1 MPPHQQVRPNNKKD
15 GKQTTT
21 PEPWPIRPGSK
32 SAHMQ
37 IPPAPSMAEIED
49 AFVTTPAIA
58 CATACATAT
67 ATLCAAAEVE
77 QCEELSATAAEETK
91 GGVAGEAKHYAQQ
104 AVSVLSSAYV
114 TTNGVGAVAAAAAQ
128 KSNQQQQSANGV
140 ALPTKFMGYMDEKG
154 VVHKDKFDSKELKVD
169 DEEEE
174 EEEPKKA
181 ALIGT
186 TSTKAMATEVVQEEE
201 KQEIPASAED
211 ILQASLNFER
221 TNPEK
226 RFSSSLDQLY
236 SSASSVR
243 NSLYPSLEDVGS
255 HVQQEASTR
264 QESIDSVRTTC
275 ADVVASAASMSAEAK
290 SQGALSGVVPEPPG
304 ETETTYAIAA
314 AASVPATSRDEE
326 EDVKIGVARAELD
339 RTDTDSPAYAVA
351 SLDNNNYY
359 ASAEATVLGTSETAE
374 EALLA
379 KLAAEDEELL
389 ALKRS
394 AYWGGYEGTPG
405 GYGNPSQQQPASQ
418 QATVVSI
425 TEHDVHP
432 SELSHGAVQA
442 ELIGEDYNDVPAAI
456 GSSGCAA
463 ASAVAATAAAAT
475 ASLASPPPP
484 TASSQAVYAVEEP
497 GYAVIESE
505 ATIIGGGET
514 TWQAEE
520 ATVLNNEDLSVPYSD
535 RKLPAVATDQQT
547 TPQRN
552 NRFAVPAQGE
562 VITVSEDPYFEAT
575 AAVAFGTASNVAY
588 ASADGGDSGVAYASA
603 DGVAY
608 ADGQYGSSGVAYASS
623 ADGVAYANEAGSGV
637 AYAAGDHGAA
647 AYASAGGVAYA
658 DGQYEAS
665 GVAIASADG
674 AVPNVACSDG
684 VAYADGAGS
693 GVAYA
698 SATNAGDHGAAAYA
712 SADGVACADGQF
724 DASSVAVACADGVM
738 PGVAYGNSVAYA
750 DGAGSGVAYAS
761 SAGSGGAVS
770 TVAYADGAGHHGGVT
785 SDQAEVVGISE
796 DFHPAEVSGNEA
808 QAELV
813 TEQFGAT
820 MAYPTDIGGD
830 QAEVVGIAEDFHPA
844 EVSGNEAQAELVAED
859 YGAAV
864 ALPSTGGGD
873 QAEVVAIT
881 EEYHPAEVSG
891 SEAQA
896 QLVGEDY
903 GSAVAQ
909 ASSVGVEATA
919 LPANEGA
926 GVVQAATVVGYEDEG
941 DIFSSPG
948 TPRASSYGGAPI
960 PDRTPPSARAY
971 TAPAAVG
978 TRIDPVNTPLTQ
990 AELDTV
996 AEEDWMRTPLTGDYL
1011 TPMKPPR
1018 DGCDQPAVA
1027 VLEAYANAPSP
1038 AFDETSC
1045 SAAGYS
1051 QPAVAVT
1058 ALDAYADAPAPPPFD
1073 DTDCSMVNRPAVQP
1087 EMAAQGSL
1095 NFDASESSIAPT
1107 EPPTMP
1113 PPRSFNS
1120 VAQSSEAGSVSS
1132 ATSATTSTTGRGFQK
1147 IQSGFAR
1154 GMEMLFGDVKPT
1166 TGRSRALDNSSLA
1179 KSVMSRQL
1187 LPWSVIYS
1195 EATNMWVATV
1205 NTNQK
1210 ALDSKNVVEASK
1222 SLRAFSVVTEK
1233 QATCLAKAWSPP
1245 RMHDFKKNN
1254 ACHICKAKFAV
1265 FRRACHC
1272 RNCGVAICVSSNG
1285 CSRPWPA
1292 KMCPETYNIKKE
1304 SFLNVCAACDFLCT
1318 SFRLALLEGDRDK
1331 AIALHAT
1338 GNINIVT
1345 PFANVKGE
1353 LFYPVHC
1360 AALGG
1365 NLELLKW
1372 LVDENCCP
1380 IKSVRVS
1387 GRCRDS
1393 SNSFT
1398 EISTSKGRSL
1408 LGIALENR
1416 NVGIVRYLVVEKGIQ
1431 LGGEKDI
1438 TMDTLC
1444 RNLELVLRLLP
1455 EDAATGNTSDPALA
1469 SGAHLDIIHDQQQQ
1483 LARLQE
1489 QASPCDDDN
1498 ANTNVRAQDTASD
1511 GSVSDA
1517 CIICFDRSIDC
1528 VATPCGHQV
1537 CCLDCSTNISRCPVC
1552 AVECS
1557 FMRVFRP

>member
-1 MPPHQQVRPNNKKD
+1 
-15 GKQTTT
+15 
-21 PEPWPIRPGSK
+21 
-32 SAHMQ
+32 MQ
-37 IPPAPSMAEIED
+37 IPPAPSMADIED
-49 AFVTTPAIA
+49 AFVTTTTPPPPAAAA
-58 CATACATAT
+58 CATPEAEQRRE
-67 ATLCAAAEVE
+67 AAAVV
-77 QCEELSATAAEETK
+77 EETK
-91 GGVAGEAKHYAQQ
+91 GGVAGEAKHYVQQ

-114 TTNGVGAVAAAAAQ
+114 ATSRVGAVAVAAAQ
-128 KSNQQQQSANGV
+128 KNSQNHQQQSTCTNGV
-140 ALPTKFMGYMDEKG
+140 NLPTRFMGYMDEKG
-154 VVHKDKFDSKELKVD
+154 VVHQEKFDSKELKLD
-169 DEEEE
+169 DLQA

-181 ALIGT
+181 ASINN
-186 TSTKAMATEVVQEEE
+186 TKAMATAVQEEE

-275 ADVVASAASMSAEAK
+275 ADVVASACSMSASAK

-314 AASVPATSRDEE
+314 ASVATYEVEATANAAASVAAAYQDEE

-359 ASAEATVLGTSETAE
+359 ASAEATVLGTSETDE

-389 ALKRS
+389 AVKRS
-394 AYWGGYEGTPG
+394 AYWGGYEGTPSD
-405 GYGNPSQQQPASQ
+405 YGNPSQQQTASQ

-432 SELSHGAVQA
+432 SELSHGAVRA
-442 ELIGEDYNDVPAAI
+442 ELIGQDYNDVPAAI
-456 GSSGCAA
+456 GSAACASADGVA
-463 ASAVAATAAAAT
+463 ASAAAAT
-475 ASLASPPPP
+475 ASLASPAP
-484 TASSQAVYAVEEP
+484 ASSQAVYAVEEP
-497 GYAVIESE
+497 GYAVIDSE
-505 ATIIGGGET
+505 ATIISGET

-520 ATVLNNEDLSVPYSD
+520 ATVLNNEDSSVPYSD
-535 RKLPAVATDQQT
+535 RKLPAVATEQQS

-552 NRFAVPAQGE
+552 NRFTATQGE
-562 VITVSEDPYFEAT
+562 VITVSEDPYFQATT
-575 AAVAFGTASNVAY
+575 AAAFGGASNVAY
-588 ASADGGDSGVAYASA
+588 ASVDGGDSDVAYASA

-608 ADGQYGSSGVAYASS
+608 ADGQYEASGVAYASADAS
-623 ADGVAYANEAGSGV
+623 LPSAAYADGADSGV
-637 AYAAGDHGAA
+637 AYAAGDQGGA
-647 AYASAGGVAYA
+647 AYASADGVAYA
-658 DGQYEAS
+658 DGQYDAF
-665 GVAIASADG
+665 GVAYASADG
-674 AVPNVACSDG
+674 AVPSVAYGDG
-684 VAYADGAGS
+684 IAYADGAGS

-698 SATNAGDHGAAAYA
+698 SAGNAGDHGATAYASAGAVTCADGQYEASRVSYA
-712 SADGVACADGQF
+712 SADG
-724 DASSVAVACADGVM
+724 AVPGIAYGD
-738 PGVAYGNSVAYA
+738 GVAYAE
-750 DGAGSGVAYAS
+750 GAGSGVAYAS
-761 SAGSGGAVS
+761 SSGADRVVS
-770 TVAYADGAGHHGGVT
+770 TVAYADGAGHLVGVA
-785 SDQAEVVGISE
+785 SAGDQAEVVGISE

-813 TEQFGAT
+813 ATEEYGAA
-820 MAYPTDIGGD
+820 MAYPADNGGD
-830 QAEVVGIAEDFHPA
+830 QAEVVGITEDFHPA
-844 EVSGNEAQAELVAED
+844 EVSGSEAQAELVAED

-864 ALPSTGGGD
+864 ALPSTGGND

-896 QLVGEDY
+896 QLVGEGY

-919 LPANEGA
+919 LRADEGVGA
-926 GVVQAATVVGYEDEG
+926 VQAATVVGYEDEG
-941 DIFSSPG
+941 DIFSSPD
-948 TPRASSYGGAPI
+948 TRRASSYGGASI
-960 PDRTPPSARAY
+960 PNRTPPSARAY

-1018 DGCDQPAVA
+1018 DGCEQPAIA

-1038 AFDETSC
+1038 AVDETSC

-1051 QPAVAVT
+1051 PPAVAVT
-1058 ALDAYADAPAPPPFD
+1058 SLDAYANAPAPPPFD

-1087 EMAAQGSL
+1087 EMETQGSA

-1132 ATSATTSTTGRGFQK
+1132 ATSGTTSTTGRGFQK

-1179 KSVMSRQL
+1179 KSVLSRQL

-1245 RMHDFKKNN
+1245 RMHDFKKKN

-1455 EDAATGNTSDPALA
+1455 EDAATGNTSDPAMA

-1483 LARLQE
+1483 QTRMHE
-1489 QASPCDDDN
+1489 RASPCDDDN